1 MDCGAKT
8 AEKDVN
14 QMVSGPTGRTVSHRS
29 PIWPNWPSRLR
40 NATPKVAPE
49 AAAKDRETP
58 LECEAEE
65 TKNGMTQTDHG
76 PIGRAVSR
84 LHLGWL
90 NRPRR
95 S

>member
-1 MDCGAKT
+1 
-8 AEKDVN
+8 
-14 QMVSGPTGRTVSHRS
+14 MVSGPIGRTASHRS
-29 PIWPNWPSRLR
+29 PIRPNRPSRLR
-40 NATPKVAPE
+40 SAMLKVAPE

-65 TKNGMTQTDHG
+65 AKKGMTQTDHG
-76 PIGRAVSR
+76 PIGCAVSR